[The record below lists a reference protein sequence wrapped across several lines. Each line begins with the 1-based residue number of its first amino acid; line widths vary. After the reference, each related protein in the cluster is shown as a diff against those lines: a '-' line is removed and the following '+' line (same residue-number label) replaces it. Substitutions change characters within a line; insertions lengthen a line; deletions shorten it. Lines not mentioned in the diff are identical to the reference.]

1 MRVPNGLK
9 GLRMSFSIDLS
20 ALGARFQEGLAAKT
34 KGKSFP
40 SNQRICEIYFPPKW
54 KVVSTLLGRLIP
66 DAGQFM
72 GNPRGLC
79 PSTFGITIAKQYMA
93 DSNAA
98 GSFTENMVED
108 KKTPAF
114 PPPVTL
120 RSMENAH
127 LAWGSVL
134 IGALVALIY
143 YRVLAKLVTDW
154 WQIPDFSHGFL
165 VPVFAA
171 YLVWAKRET
180 LLETKIAPAWS
191 GIAVVALGLAVLLLG
206 VYGAEL
212 FLSRVSLVI
221 LFAGLVLCFGGW
233 ELLRELRFVLLV
245 LLLAIPI
252 PAILFNQITLPLQIL
267 ASKLASALLP
277 LFGVPVLREGNVI
290 QLPAMKLE
298 VAEACSGIRS
308 LVSLFTLSIFYGY
321 FLEKSFARRALLA
334 LASIPIA
341 IAANAVRI
349 LGTGLCVQYWDPDKA
364 MGFFHE
370 FSGWVMFLVSLGC
383 LFIFHRVMSWFP
395 LRRRQP

>member
-1 MRVPNGLK
+1 MVEDR
-9 GLRMSFSIDLS
+9 
-20 ALGARFQEGLAAKT
+20 
-34 KGKSFP
+34 
-40 SNQRICEIYFPPKW
+40 
-54 KVVSTLLGRLIP
+54 STP
-66 DAGQFM
+66 
-72 GNPRGLC
+72 
-79 PSTFGITIAKQYMA
+79 TIAK
-93 DSNAA
+93 S
-98 GSFTENMVED
+98 
-108 KKTPAF
+108 
-114 PPPVTL
+114 L
-120 RSMENAH
+120 RFFGNAH

-134 IGALVALIY
+134 IGALLAAVY

-171 YLVWAKRET
+171 YLVWDKRES
-180 LLETKIAPAWS
+180 LLATKVVPTWS
-191 GIAVVALGLAVLLLG
+191 GVAVVALGLAVLLLG

-221 LFAGLVLCFGGW
+221 LVTGLVLCFGGW
-233 ELLRELRFVLLV
+233 ELLRELRFALLV

-290 QLPAMKLE
+290 VLPAMKLE

-321 FLEKSFARRALLA
+321 FLEKSVWRRALLA

-364 MGFFHE
+364 LGFFHE
-370 FSGWVMFLVSLGC
+370 FSGWVIFLVSLGC
-383 LFIFHRVMSWFP
+383 LFIVHRVMCLFP
-395 LRRRQP
+395 ARRRQA